1 MINIKLSFLLV
12 ALLIRVAVIGF
23 VLSVGISHIVI
34 GHNIAEDDYDAKAKD
49 KLYYSDNSNSQIHP
63 VFTSIIHF
71 LIAVIYGIAQIKQ
84 LVRFS
89 ESKKKKG
96 SEQTN
101 TIQSPTSKGMC
112 LNITKW
118 MQWIRSYIASLG
130 VWTHVLTQLLEV
142 TIQLLSL
149 IQYSEGM

>member
-1 MINIKLSFLLV
+1 MKLLFLLV

-49 KLYYSDNSNSQIHP
+49 KLFYSENSNSQVHP

-84 LVRFS
+84 LVRCPES
-89 ESKKKKG
+89 EKKG
-96 SEQTN
+96 SEKTN
-101 TIQSPTSKGMC
+101 ANQSTTSKGTC
-112 LNITKW
+112 LHIRKW
-118 MQWIRSYIASLG
+118 MQWIRSYVASLG
-130 VWTHVLTQLLEV
+130 VWTHVLTQLFEV
-142 TIQLLSL
+142 TVQLLSL

>member
-1 MINIKLSFLLV
+1 MINMKVLFLLV

-49 KLYYSDNSNSQIHP
+49 KLYYSENSNSQVHP

-71 LIAVIYGIAQIKQ
+71 LIAVIYCVAQIKQ
-84 LVRFS
+84 LVRCP
-89 ESKKKKG
+89 ESKKKG
-96 SEQTN
+96 TEQTN
-101 TIQSPTSKGMC
+101 PTSNSKGTY

-118 MQWIRSYIASLG
+118 IQWIRSHIASLG
-130 VWTHVLTQLLEV
+130 VWTHVLTQLFEV
-142 TIQLLSL
+142 TVQLLSL

>member
-1 MINIKLSFLLV
+1 MINLRLSFLLV

-23 VLSVGISHIVI
+23 VLSVGISHIMI

-49 KLYYSDNSNSQIHP
+49 KLYYSENSNSQIHP

-84 LVRFS
+84 LVRCP
-89 ESKKKKG
+89 ESKKKG
-96 SEQTN
+96 TEQTN
-101 TIQSPTSKGMC
+101 ANESPTSKGTC

-118 MQWIRSYIASLG
+118 MQWIRSYVASLG
-130 VWTHVLTQLLEV
+130 VWTHVLTQLFEV
-142 TIQLLSL
+142 TVQLLSL

>member
-1 MINIKLSFLLV
+1 MKLLFLLV

-49 KLYYSDNSNSQIHP
+49 RLYYSENNNSEIHP

-71 LIAVIYGIAQIKQ
+71 VIAGIYGIAQIKQ
-84 LVRFS
+84 LVRCS
-89 ESKKKKG
+89 ESKKKC

-101 TIQSPTSKGMC
+101 RNQSPTTKGTC

-118 MQWIRSYIASLG
+118 MQWIRSYVASLG
-130 VWTHVLTQLLEV
+130 VWTHVLTQLFEV
-142 TIQLLSL
+142 TVQLLSL